1 MSKKMYIFVTFIFL
15 CSLIYAKSMKKDFTT
30 GGLIELDKEF
40 TSERNIITKIEK
52 ISDNKAYVECSSLV
66 LPAGSDSVIGA
77 HTVVVGYYFTVGEK
91 YKQGKLINIG
101 ENTLTFEYDGEYENP
116 VYLFAS
122 PEDKQVT
129 FYFYDFEKYDW
140 DKLLIETGKKSKEIQ
155 RKSSTNILDIYSV
168 VFDGLNNGE
177 EYLFAYYVI
186 DKDGEKSKVDYKKAT
201 PMTQKTVT
209 KEGFFCDIT
218 NLTCLERNR
227 TLVFRWK
234 NPEKADYDKLMAEI
248 NGRTY
253 EINKNATELI
263 VNNLCNDQRYEIKF
277 YCVKGNEISN
287 PVFYSG
293 TPKFSN
299 TISYFYV
306 STQNKK
312 AKLTW
317 REDPYEDFEN
327 VIIRIETHGYYYH
340 GDRYNNDV
348 VGSYTI
354 PKGTCAYEF
363 TNLKNDTD
371 YDFFIKLEDSLKN
384 ISDEIEDKYGNT
396 PTFPNSL
403 SNISTKSSEYSIEIT
418 WDNSTKDSYEAV
430 EIVSSSGETQT
441 IYYPLNETTFK
452 NLTPNTEYKFSL
464 RMIDEENDKTE
475 AVTVYGFTS
484 IKNNIQN
491 AKLNKIGTSAF
502 LTWDESQ
509 LSPYVYEIK
518 IRDGLNTYKVKKGE
532 GKFAIENP
540 TGGTIL
546 ISTVTASGDESYAIN
561 VNY

>member
-1 MSKKMYIFVTFIFL
+1 MKKLTIL
-15 CSLIYAKSMKKDFTT
+15 CTLLSLGSLLFAKSVRKDFTT

-40 TSERNIITKIEK
+40 TSARNIITKIEK

-66 LPAGSDSVIGA
+66 FPASGDSVIGA
-77 HTVVVGYYFTVGEK
+77 HTVVVGYYFTVGSV
-91 YKQGKLINIG
+91 YKQGKLVKIG
-101 ENTLTFEYDGEYENP
+101 ENTLTFEYDAKYENP
-116 VYLFAS
+116 IYLFAS
-122 PEDKQVT
+122 PEDKQIT
-129 FYFYDFEKYDW
+129 FYFYDFESYDW
-140 DKLLIETGKKSKEIQ
+140 DKLVIEAGKKSKEIKRSASKQ
-155 RKSSTNILDIYSV
+155 NIYTV

-177 EYLFAYYVI
+177 EYLFTYYVM
-186 DKDGEKSKVDYKKAT
+186 DKSGEKSDVDYKKAT
-201 PMTQKTVT
+201 PIVQDIIT
-209 KEGFFCDIT
+209 KSGFYCDIT

-227 TLVFRWK
+227 TLVFQWN
-234 NPEKADYDKLMAEI
+234 NPEKIDYDKLMAEI

-253 EINKNATELI
+253 DINKSATELI
-263 VNNLCNDQRYEIKF
+263 VNNLCNSQKYEIKF

-293 TPKFSN
+293 IPKFSN

-317 REDPYEDFEN
+317 NEDPYEDFEN

-354 PKGTCAYEF
+354 PKGTCSYEF
-363 TNLKNDTD
+363 SNLKNDTD

-384 ISDEIEDKYGNT
+384 TSDELEDKYGNT

-403 SNISTKSSEYSIEIT
+403 SNISTKSSEYSIDIT
-418 WDNSTKDSYEAV
+418 WDNSTKDSYAAV
-430 EIVSSSGETQT
+430 EISCSSGEVQT
-441 IYYPLNETTFK
+441 IPYPQNKATFS
-452 NLTPNTEYKFSL
+452 NLTPNKEYNFLL
-464 RMIDEENDKTE
+464 RMVDDVSDKTE
-475 AVTVYGFTS
+475 AVKVYGFTS
-484 IKNNIQN
+484 IKNNIKN
-491 AKLNKIGTSAF
+491 AKIEKSANSVT
-502 LTWDESQ
+502 LSWDESY
-509 LSPYVYEIK
+509 LTPYVYEIK

-532 GKFAIENP
+532 GQFIIENP

-546 ISTVTASGDESYAIN
+546 LSTVTASGDESYAIN